1 MNLQTAA
8 SALSQKFIRNHQ
20 ESERIIK
27 FLLDHITQDLAQGH
41 RAYFRGFGAFK
52 KTLRPAR
59 KYRNMKTNTIET
71 RPPKKDIHFSPGKDL
86 LKKAWA

>member
-8 SALSQKFIRNHQ
+8 SALSHKFIRNHQ

-27 FLLDHITQDLAQGH
+27 FLLNQIAQDLAQGH

-52 KTLRPAR
+52 KILRPAR

-71 RPPKKDIHFSPGKDL
+71 RPPKKDIRFRPGKGL
-86 LKKAWA
+86 LKRL

>member
-20 ESERIIK
+20 ESERIIQ
-27 FLLDHITQDLAQGH
+27 FLLDHVAQDLTQGH
-41 RAYFRGFGAFK
+41 RVYFRDFGGFTK
-52 KTLRPAR
+52 ILRPAR

-71 RPPKKDIHFSPGKDL
+71 RPPKKDIRFRPGKGL
-86 LKKAWA
+86 LKRL